1 MYSKGAA
8 YVTLVIV
15 HLIYGANYVIAKGIM
30 PDVIGPSGFVLARVS
45 GAILLFG
52 ILFFFVR
59 EKVERKDKIR
69 LAFCA
74 FFGVALNQLLFL
86 NGLNLTSPI
95 NASILMI
102 SIPIAVIVFSYFMLD
117 EKITPRKVTG
127 ILLGAIGAG
136 YLILSSGASAKNSS
150 ILGDVLCLINAVSYA
165 FYLVL
170 AKPLMMKYKPI
181 TVMAWIFLFG
191 FMYVLPFGLDQFMQ
205 VDWAQLDGLKLFSI
219 LYVVICTTFLVYLLN
234 IFALKI
240 VRPTVVSIFTYLQP
254 VFAGIFA
261 WLYFVILQSLG
272 EEVTDYSSDITTIKV
287 ACTALIFVGVY
298 LVTQPRRKVSLE
310 RK

>member
-1 MYSKGAA
+1 MFLYNKSIA

-30 PDVIGPSGFVLARVS
+30 PDVIGPSGFVLARVT
-45 GAILLFG
+45 GAIVLFG
-52 ILFFFVR
+52 ILFLFVN

-69 LAFCA
+69 LALCA

-102 SIPIAVIVFSYFMLD
+102 SIPIAVIIFSYFMLE
-117 EKITPRKVTG
+117 EKITPRKVIG
-127 ILLGAIGAG
+127 ILLGAIGAA
-136 YLILSSGASAKNSS
+136 YLILSSGTSDKNSS

-170 AKPLMMKYKPI
+170 AKPLMTRYRPI

-191 FMYVLPFGLDQFMQ
+191 FIYVLPFGFNQFME
-205 VDWAQLDGLKLFSI
+205 VDWRQLDGLKSFSI

-254 VFAGIFA
+254 VFAGFFA
-261 WLYFVILQSLG
+261 WVYFVVLKSLDK
-272 EEVTDYSSDITTIKV
+272 EVTDYSSDITVIKIFCTI
-287 ACTALIFVGVY
+287 LIFAGVY
-298 LVTQPRRKVSLE
+298 LVTQQRKKLL
-310 RK
+310 